1 MVDMPVS
8 FIDAA
13 LGTDIEVA
21 AYPEG
26 SIKLRLPA
34 GTQTGSV
41 FRVKGAGIS
50 DGESNGDLLVTIN
63 ITVPREL
70 NDNQRSALE
79 NLSQLFTEDTPEP

>member
-41 FRVKGAGIS
+41 FRVKGV
-50 DGESNGDLLVTIN
+50 EFQT
-63 ITVPREL
+63 E
-70 NDNQRSALE
+70 NQMRSPCH
-79 NLSQLFTEDTPEP
+79 N